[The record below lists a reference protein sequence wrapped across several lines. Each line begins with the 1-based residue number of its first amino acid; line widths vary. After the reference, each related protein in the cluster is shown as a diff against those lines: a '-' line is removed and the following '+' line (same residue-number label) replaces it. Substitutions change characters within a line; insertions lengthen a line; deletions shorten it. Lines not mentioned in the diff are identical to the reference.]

1 MSRVFSSKAAQL
13 WAERIAQFISHSASV
28 PTSRHLV
35 RQSIRESMK
44 FVPSRLVVVEYKE
57 PVLAFAHTPE
67 KEILVEGEANLGANA
82 YLRLMAWIPL
92 GSSYRVQPQMW

>member
-1 MSRVFSSKAAQL
+1 
-13 WAERIAQFISHSASV
+13 
-28 PTSRHLV
+28 
-35 RQSIRESMK
+35 
-44 FVPSRLVVVEYKE
+44 VVVEYKE